1 MECASCGS
9 SIPPS
14 FGHAIRKNEC
24 PACGQAIMDEEALAL
39 LDDLRACVFS
49 AVRLRDEAIE
59 RVALAVITS
68 YDIAPKRP
76 RQPQAAPRSQAP
88 PVRQHQQQQQQQAPL
103 TQAQQA
109 RYEEE
114 GDIVGEDELAG
125 GIIQT
130 ADLVDPDNPISDEER
145 ERIMEERI
153 SAHYQMIPQN
163 QATTTPEAARARVAA
178 ARPMGAGASP
188 MSDSE
193 LLDNPV
199 LEQQRILRI
208 QRQEANIAAGMS
220 SVRRS
225 DE

>member
-9 SIPPS
+9 SIPAS

-39 LDDLRACVFS
+39 LDDLRSCVSS
-49 AVRLRDEAIE
+49 AVRLRDEAVE
-59 RVALAVITS
+59 RVALAVIAS
-68 YDIAPKRP
+68 YDIAPKGP
-76 RQPQAAPRSQAP
+76 RRQAAPRPPAP
-88 PVRQHQQQQQQQAPL
+88 PVRQQQQPPR

-109 RYEEE
+109 RYEDE
-114 GDIVGEDELAG
+114 GSMVGEEELEE

-130 ADLVDPDNPISDEER
+130 ADLVDPNNPLSEEER
-145 ERIMEERI
+145 ERIMEERV
-153 SAHYQMIPQN
+153 AARYQMIPQS
-163 QATTTPEAARARVAA
+163 QATTTPEAARARVRQAV
-178 ARPMGAGASP
+178 GAPA

-193 LLDNPV
+193 LMDNPV
-199 LEQQRILRI
+199 LEQQRIARL
-208 QRQEANIAAGMS
+208 QRQEANIAAGMA